1 MQGPTGASHRQA
13 QLNTQ
18 SALLT
23 CVELDAAAAIV
34 NMDSFVDKLAPGTEM
49 KAIAPAK
56 LKIDV
61 DQSNFPHEIS
71 EHHALRYYDIV

>member
-49 KAIAPAK
+49 KTIAPAK
-56 LKIDV
+56 LNIAV
-61 DQSNFPHEIS
+61 D
-71 EHHALRYYDIV
+71 